1 MKVVMLAQTE
11 YCVWAFGK
19 CLFWRLRKIWVS
31 CNFRKVV
38 AKVWT
43 IFGSLRKGSRIGTC
57 TSSTDV
63 VHIVHHDVWQYWCC
77 THREPWRVPVP
88 MLYTPCNMTCGSTDV
103 HTVHHDVWQYWCCTH
118 RAPWCVAILMLY
130 TPCTVTCGSTEFFKT
145 RLHIELEVQSRITT
159 VVYKKRTFCFYNI
172 YTSFD
177 PTGSLTVLYMQ
188 EQASYISL
196 QISLFHIKIV
206 SFYIFCKPYYKPIGS
221 KHVAISWKQTVFTIK
236 LLC

>member
-1 MKVVMLAQTE
+1 MLYTP
-11 YCVWAFGK
+11 
-19 CLFWRLRKIWVS
+19 
-31 CNFRKVV
+31 
-38 AKVWT
+38 WT
-43 IFGSLRKGSRIGTC
+43 MTC
-57 TSSTDV
+57 ASTDV
-63 VHIVHHDVWQYWCC
+63 VHTMQHDVWQYWC
-77 THREPWRVPVP
+77 
-88 MLYTPCNMTCGSTDV
+88 
-103 HTVHHDVWQYWCCTH
+103 TH
-118 RAPWCVAILMLY
+118 RAPWRVAILMLY
-130 TPCTVTCGSTEFFKT
+130 TPCAVMCGNTNVVHTVHRDVWQYWIFKT